1 MHFMCHET
9 NKLLSSDFGGF
20 SHHWMTG
27 LDNIN
32 YGMWTKIVHSGLVA
46 PSQVVA
52 VDIEFKLRQNG
63 YGKRIYYFIR

>member
-1 MHFMCHET
+1 MHFMCHEV

-20 SHHWMTG
+20 SHDRTAG

-32 YGMWTKIVHSGLVA
+32 YGMWTKFVHFSLA
-46 PSQVVA
+46 PPSQVVG
-52 VDIEFKLRQNG
+52 VDIEFNLRLNR